1 MDEIICPHC
10 GYNLAIFDRKLER
23 ESRFLSF
30 SVFKCIACHRETEI
44 MTVKILK
51 KEEGNHAKNRA
62 SMVRTRRNP

>member
-30 SVFKCIACHRETEI
+30 SVFKCMACHRETEI

-51 KEEGNHAKNRA
+51 KEEGENG
-62 SMVRTRRNP
+62 